1 MIRVMMSV
9 FALSLLVVPRLLP
22 AVEVTGLYEAE
33 VPVMDQRAAARG
45 AAARAALAE
54 VLAKVTGDAGGG
66 RRPPRPRMPPRRP
79 PFQPLLQQAE
89 QWEQRY
95 QYRATPGEPTAQSLV
110 ASFDREAVNQRIYEA
125 GLPVWG
131 SNRPQILLWLAVED
145 GGGRTLVGGDQRPDL
160 QALVSEQA
168 RRHGLP
174 ISLPLLDLQD
184 QNAASLGDVWGQFTE
199 PVLRASERYQD
210 DGVLLARIYATGPNR
225 WRGHWTLRHAGSNS
239 SWESGEGSIADVVA
253 AGLDDEAGNLAKRYA
268 LVLAPGVG
276 DTATLVV
283 DKVTKLQDY
292 ARVSRYLNSLDAV
305 GAVAVEGVEGD
316 TVMYRLRFRGDVPSC
331 DGASTLPN
339 PSKRVKPCT
348 SPTMGNTLQYRLMP

>member
-22 AVEVTGLYEAE
+22 AVVVTGLYEAE

-45 AAARAALAE
+45 DAARAALAE
-54 VLAKVTGDAGGG
+54 VLAKVTGDAGAA
-66 RRPPRPRMPPRRP
+66 RRP

-89 QWEQRY
+89 QWLQRY
-95 QYRATPGEPTAQSLV
+95 QNRATPGEPTAQSLV
-110 ASFDREAVNQRIYEA
+110 ASFAREAVNQRIFEA
-125 GLPVWG
+125 GQPVWG
-131 SNRPQILLWLAVED
+131 SNRPQILLWLAEED
-145 GGGRTLVGGDQRPDL
+145 GVGRTLVGGDQRPDL

-174 ISLPLLDLQD
+174 ISLPLLVLQD
-184 QNAASLGDVWGQFTE
+184 QNAASLGDVWGQFTA
-199 PVLRASERYQD
+199 PVLRASVRYQD

-225 WRGHWTLRHAGSNS
+225 WRGRWTLRHAGSNS

-253 AGLDDEAGNLAKRYA
+253 AGLDDVAGGLARRYA

-316 TVMYRLRFRGDVPSC
+316 TVMYRLRIRGDVQGFTRLRGLGKVLAPSQE
-331 DGASTLPN
+331 G
-339 PSKRVKPCT
+339 T
-348 SPTMGNTLQYRLMP
+348 SPTMGNTLQFRLMP

>member
-45 AAARAALAE
+45 DAARAALAE
-54 VLAKVTGDAGGG
+54 VLAKVTGDAGAA
-66 RRPPRPRMPPRRP
+66 RRPPN
-79 PFQPLLQQAE
+79 QPMLQQAE
-89 QWEQRY
+89 QWLQRY

-174 ISLPLLDLQD
+174 ISLPLLGLQD
-184 QNAASLGDVWGQFTE
+184 QDAASLGDVCGQFTE
-199 PVLRASERYQD
+199 PVLRASERYLD

-225 WRGHWTLRHAGSNS
+225 CRGHWTLRHAGSNS

-253 AGLDDEAGNLAKRYA
+253 AW
-268 LVLAPGVG
+268 LV
-276 DTATLVV
+276 
-283 DKVTKLQDY
+283 
-292 ARVSRYLNSLDAV
+292 
-305 GAVAVEGVEGD
+305 
-316 TVMYRLRFRGDVPSC
+316 
-331 DGASTLPN
+331 
-339 PSKRVKPCT
+339 
-348 SPTMGNTLQYRLMP
+348 

>member
-45 AAARAALAE
+45 DAARAARAE
-54 VLAKVTGDAGGG
+54 VLAKVTGDAGAA
-66 RRPPRPRMPPRRP
+66 RRP

-89 QWEQRY
+89 QWLQRY
-95 QYRATPGEPTAQSLV
+95 QYRATPGGPTAQSLV

-131 SNRPQILLWLAVED
+131 SNRPQILLWLAEED
-145 GGGRTLVGGDQRPDL
+145 GGGRTQAGGEQRPDL
-160 QALVSEQA
+160 QAQVSEQA

-199 PVLRASERYQD
+199 PVQRASESFFVV
-210 DGVLLARIYATGPNR
+210 GVLLVWFFVLGFFC
-225 WRGHWTLRHAGSNS
+225 WCGFWFLCFVGCFS

-253 AGLDDEAGNLAKRYA
+253 VGFDDVAGNLAKRYA

-305 GAVAVEGVEGD
+305 GAVTVEGVEGD
-316 TVMYRLRFRGDVPSC
+316 TVMYRLRIRGDVQGFTRLLSLGKVLAPSQE
-331 DGASTLPN
+331 GA
-339 PSKRVKPCT
+339 

>member
-9 FALSLLVVPRLLP
+9 PAPPPPAAPRLLP

-45 AAARAALAE
+45 DAARAALAE
-54 VLAKVTGDAGGG
+54 VLAKVTGAAGAA
-66 RRPPRPRMPPRRP
+66 RRP

-89 QWEQRY
+89 QWLQRY

-145 GGGRTLVGGDQRPDL
+145 GGGRT
-160 QALVSEQA
+160 LVSEQA

-239 SWESGEGSIADVVA
+239 SWVSGEGSIADVVA
-253 AGLDDEAGNLAKRYA
+253 AGRDDVAGNLAKRYA

-283 DKVTKLQDY
+283 DSVTKLQDY
-292 ARVSRYLNSLDAV
+292 ARDSRYLNSLDAV

-316 TVMYRLRFRGDVPSC
+316 TVMYRLRIRGDVQGFTRLLGLGKVLAPSQE
-331 DGASTLPN
+331 G
-339 PSKRVKPCT
+339 T